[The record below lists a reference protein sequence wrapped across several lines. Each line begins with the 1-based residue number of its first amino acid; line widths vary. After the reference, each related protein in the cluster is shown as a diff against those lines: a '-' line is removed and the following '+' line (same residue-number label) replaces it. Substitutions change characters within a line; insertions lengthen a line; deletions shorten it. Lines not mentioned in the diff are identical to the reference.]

1 MHQVRDFDKNLVC
14 GIGLTSVFPSPN
26 LLWLL
31 FLCYTIPMEALL
43 KILSALFA
51 LVLQAF
57 ALFMHLIIQVLG
69 FLTNLAQLVLA
80 AIHL

>member
-1 MHQVRDFDKNLVC
+1 
-14 GIGLTSVFPSPN
+14 
-26 LLWLL
+26 
-31 FLCYTIPMEALL
+31 MEALL
-43 KILSALFA
+43 KILSSLFA

-69 FLTNLAQLVLA
+69 FLTNLAQLMLA